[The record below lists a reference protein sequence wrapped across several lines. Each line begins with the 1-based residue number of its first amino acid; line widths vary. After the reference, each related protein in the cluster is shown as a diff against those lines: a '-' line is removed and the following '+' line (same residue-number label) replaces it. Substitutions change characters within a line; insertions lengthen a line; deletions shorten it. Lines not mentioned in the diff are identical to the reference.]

1 MHPDPFLVTP
11 SIKELLHSPAAV
23 RLRWACLQLLWQA
36 TAVVAIALSVTAPRP
51 ATAADWPE
59 DTNTIESLTPEQA
72 RKLAEEFPGV
82 RVKIDDHTDCPRGL
96 PLNGLKALDAET
108 AQALAK
114 YDKGPVVL
122 NGLTT
127 LDADTAKALAE
138 FEGLMLSLD
147 GLTTLDAET
156 AKALAEFEGLMLS
169 LDGLTTLDAETAK
182 ALAEFEGLMLS
193 LGGLTMLD
201 GDTAKALA
209 AFTGKCLLLSG
220 LTTLDAETAKT
231 LAELKSLW
239 LYLLGLTTLDAETA
253 KALAE
258 FKGFLGLPT
267 EVVKAFFAK
276 HPLTPETAPVWAALA
291 NGDLRQISA
300 LDSPDSIAIAQALAT
315 RNGPLALPNLK
326 KISPKTLAALIEKED
341 VEIPLIESLEL
352 IPEPDGS
359 VTEDFVIPESLEKRQ
374 QQRRRP

>member
-127 LDADTAKALAE
+127 LDAD
-138 FEGLMLSLD
+138 
-147 GLTTLDAET
+147 T

-374 QQRRRP
+374 RRRP